1 VVGRALYWLTVI
13 PLFLVVIVFAVTN
26 HNTAEVNLWPLM
38 EPVAFPIYGV
48 AFIGLFIGFLIGGLV
63 SWIQNG
69 RSRRRVRELQR
80 QLESDQREIAVLRDR
95 LASSEARERQATIPA
110 PVAPVAATAPA
121 ELAVRE

>member
-26 HNTAEVNLWPLM
+26 HDMTELSLWPVLM

-48 AFIGLFIGFLIGGLV
+48 AFIGLFIGFLIGGFV

-80 QLESDQREIAVLRDR
+80 QSESDQREIAVLRDR

-110 PVAPVAATAPA
+110 PVAPAAAV